1 MEKDATLN
9 KQLCFALYETTNEF
23 TRLYSHVLKPFGL
36 TYPQYLVLLSLW
48 EQDHVSMKELGQKLN
63 MGTGTLNPIISRM
76 QQSGWLI
83 KERSKTDERMMLIS
97 LQDKAYKQ
105 KNTIIDSIK
114 SKIEECGLDIEEY
127 QALMEY
133 VNKLNA
139 KLKSL

>member
-1 MEKDATLN
+1 MEKDVTLN

-23 TRLYSHVLKPFGL
+23 TRLYSNILKPLGL

-48 EQDHVSMKELGQKLN
+48 EQDQVPMKELGHKLN

-97 LQDKAYKQ
+97 LQEKAYKQ
-105 KNTIIDSIK
+105 KNNIIDTIT
-114 SKIEECGLDIEEY
+114 SKIEECGLEIEEY
-127 QALMEY
+127 QALMKY
-133 VNKLNA
+133 INKLNA

>member
-1 MEKDATLN
+1 MEKEVTLN
-9 KQLCFALYETTNEF
+9 KQLCFALHETTNEF
-23 TRLYSHVLKPFGL
+23 TRLYSNVLKPFGL

-48 EQDHVSMKELGQKLN
+48 EQDQVPMKELGQKLN

-76 QQSGWLI
+76 QHSGWLI

-97 LQDKAYKQ
+97 LQEKAYKQ
-105 KNTIIDSIK
+105 KNNIIDSIK
-114 SKIEECGLDIEEY
+114 SKIEECGLEIEEY

>member
-1 MEKDATLN
+1 MEKDVALN
-9 KQLCFALYETTNEF
+9 KQLCFVLYETTNEF
-23 TRLYSHVLKPFGL
+23 TRLYSNVLKPFGL

-48 EQDHVSMKELGQKLN
+48 EQDQVPMKELGQKLN

-97 LQDKAYKQ
+97 LQEKAYKQ
-105 KNTIIDSIK
+105 KNNIIDSIK
-114 SKIEECGLDIEEY
+114 SKIEECGLEIEEY

>member
-1 MEKDATLN
+1 MEKDVALN
-9 KQLCFALYETTNEF
+9 KQLCFVLYETTNEF
-23 TRLYSHVLKPFGL
+23 TRLYSNVLKPFGL

-48 EQDHVSMKELGQKLN
+48 EQDQVPMKELGQKLN

-76 QQSGWLI
+76 QQSGWLT

-97 LQDKAYKQ
+97 LQEKAYKQ

-114 SKIEECGLDIEEY
+114 SKIEECGLEIEEY
-127 QALMEY
+127 HALMEY

>member
-48 EQDHVSMKELGQKLN
+48 EQDQVSMKELGQKLN

-105 KNTIIDSIK
+105 KNIRCILFCNSIGN
-114 SKIEECGLDIEEY
+114 SCVFLRL
-127 QALMEY
+127 QR
-133 VNKLNA
+133 VC
-139 KLKSL
+139 

>member
-23 TRLYSHVLKPFGL
+23 TRLYSNVLKPFGL

-76 QQSGWLI
+76 QQSGWLT